1 VLATAVARQ
10 SLSFSVFT
18 TIAVAKSTLALPSY
32 AVTQRLQAWPSR
44 HRHRTF
50 AADERVLR
58 AAEYNALDDDALDT
72 APFKVRFE
80 LMGRI
85 CWI

>member
-58 AAEYNALDDDALDT
+58 AAEYNALDDALDT
-72 APFKVRFE
+72 APFKVRIE

-85 CWI
+85 CWV